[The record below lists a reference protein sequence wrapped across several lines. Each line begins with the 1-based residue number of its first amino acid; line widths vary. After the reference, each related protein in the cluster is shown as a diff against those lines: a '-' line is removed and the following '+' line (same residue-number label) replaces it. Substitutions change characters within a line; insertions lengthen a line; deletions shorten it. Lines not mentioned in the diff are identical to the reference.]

1 MQCRFRCTVWSIQVH
16 CTELWTSSEKPH
28 PILNQ
33 KFYKYVRTA
42 AFCTYRGITLENIK
56 LLGGAGSKFINNWNL
71 TCFWPLFKLPN
82 IDNIRTQIVNICLH
96 VQSTWRR
103 TMLSLSLRNTS
114 GTSWLFWPWGHQ
126 WNRTWATNR
135 DQSRNTGHVRFFSAV
150 SPLAETSGIQ
160 GIILQEFVG
169 KLKSQ
174 NYLILW

>member
-16 CTELWTSSEKPH
+16 CTELWTSSEKRH

-71 TCFWPLFKLPN
+71 TCFWPLLKLPN

-114 GTSWLFWPWGHQ
+114 GTSWLFWPWGRQ
-126 WNRTWATNR
+126 WNPTWATNR
-135 DQSRNTGHVRFFSAV
+135 DQSRNTGHARFFSAL
-150 SPLAETSGIQ
+150 SPLAKTSCIQ
-160 GIILQEFVG
+160 GIILQELVG

-174 NYLILW
+174 NCLILW

>member
-1 MQCRFRCTVWSIQVH
+1 MQVPMYSLKHSSTLHRAMDK
-16 CTELWTSSEKPH
+16 LWKTSSHFEPKVLQIRSH
-28 PILNQ
+28 RCLLHLSGNHSW
-33 KFYKYVRTA
+33 KYQ
-42 AFCTYRGITLENIK
+42 

-126 WNRTWATNR
+126 WNRTWVTNR

-174 NYLILW
+174 NCLILW